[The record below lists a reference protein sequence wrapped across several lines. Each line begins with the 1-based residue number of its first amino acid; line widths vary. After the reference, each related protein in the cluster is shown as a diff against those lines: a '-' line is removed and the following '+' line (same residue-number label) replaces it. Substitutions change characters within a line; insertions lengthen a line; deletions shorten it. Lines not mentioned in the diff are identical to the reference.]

1 MRGNK
6 EFGKYKDFSFRKY
19 LDSLNWFI
27 KISLGYANNKYY
39 NLKPIKMKQR
49 IILYYILTNYL
60 NPNKYRNN
68 IPEYIK
74 KMFKNYCEVRVG
86 YEWDHGPYS
95 NLPGYLSF
103 THINFDV
110 SMFNALRPFLFLP
123 YLNKIISPKK
133 VNKIFR
139 NCKIF
144 YDQQYDDVY
153 YNKSNKWQYENEEWC
168 KYKWNSVGDEYKY
181 VFDVSF
187 SSYSRLIKKG
197 GNIVL
202 NGFIFFH

>member
-1 MRGNK
+1 
-6 EFGKYKDFSFRKY
+6 
-19 LDSLNWFI
+19 
-27 KISLGYANNKYY
+27 
-39 NLKPIKMKQR
+39 MKQR

-86 YEWDHGPYS
+86 YKEDDYPYS
-95 NLPGYLSF
+95 NKPGYLSF
-103 THINFDV
+103 SNINFDV

-144 YDQQYDDVY
+144 YDQQYHDGLGWDSKI
-153 YNKSNKWQYENEEWC
+153 KSNKWQYENEEWC
-168 KYKWNSVGDEYKY
+168 KYKWDGNGYSGLY